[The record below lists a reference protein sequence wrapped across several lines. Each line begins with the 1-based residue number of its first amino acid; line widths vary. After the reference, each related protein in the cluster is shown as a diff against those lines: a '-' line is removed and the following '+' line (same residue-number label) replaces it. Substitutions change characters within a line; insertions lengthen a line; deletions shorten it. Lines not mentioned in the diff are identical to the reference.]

1 LQIYTRAKS
10 IFFKLPWPDNTFF
23 ILGSVLGDSSPS
35 GSSERRACF
44 RLILAT
50 IFTVFHGISA
60 KFRMTYPDP
69 FVSMRKLGLLTAKEI
84 EEMERKFERFPYL
97 SEIR

>member
-44 RLILAT
+44 RFILAT